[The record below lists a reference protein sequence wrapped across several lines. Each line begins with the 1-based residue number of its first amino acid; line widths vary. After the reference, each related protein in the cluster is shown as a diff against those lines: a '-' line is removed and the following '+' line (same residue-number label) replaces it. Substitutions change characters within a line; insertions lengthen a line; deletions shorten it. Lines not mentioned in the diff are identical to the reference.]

1 MSAID
6 SYLAA
11 RAKFEERANKI
22 RTHRDTLVL
31 FAGALESTPQ
41 DAYSNLP
48 GHWYSREE
56 WEQLLMDTV
65 AAWEETKRLWKL
77 IPMHER
83 KDVSA
88 PVSSLGEVGD

>member
-11 RAKFEERANKI
+11 RAKFEQRANEI
-22 RTHRDTLVL
+22 RTHRGTLML
-31 FAGALESTPQ
+31 FTSALESTPQ

-65 AAWEETKRLWKL
+65 AAWEEMQRLWKL
-77 IPMHER
+77 IPVRER
-83 KDVSA
+83 KEVPT
-88 PVSSLGEVGD
+88 PVPSLGEVGD